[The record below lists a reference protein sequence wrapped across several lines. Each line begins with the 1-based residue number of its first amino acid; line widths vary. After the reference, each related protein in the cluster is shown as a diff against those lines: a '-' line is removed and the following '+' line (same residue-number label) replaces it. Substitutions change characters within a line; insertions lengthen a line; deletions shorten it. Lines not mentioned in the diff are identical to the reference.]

1 MVQDNTNN
9 NTNNTNNNTNNKEEE
24 IYQNDE
30 TDDSGLI
37 IDIEQLI
44 ARSENIEN
52 IKKLEKIRQNNI

>member
-1 MVQDNTNN
+1 MVQD
-9 NTNNTNNNTNNKEEE
+9 NTNNNTNNKEEE